1 MNKMKKIY
9 VSPWVKAVSL
19 DTEEDVML
27 RISASDVDP
36 TDPGF
41 EWGVKEEIDFDE
53 GDLGGGGTP
62 VPDPWGDEW

>member
-1 MNKMKKIY
+1 MNKMKKMY

-27 RISASDVDP
+27 RISNATTDP

-41 EWGVKEEIDFDE
+41 EWGVKE
-53 GDLGGGGTP
+53 
-62 VPDPWGDEW
+62 

>member
-1 MNKMKKIY
+1 MY

-27 RISASDVDP
+27 RISNATTDP

-53 GDLGGGGTP
+53 GDLGGGGGTP

>member
-1 MNKMKKIY
+1 MNKMKKMY

-27 RISASDVDP
+27 RISADNTDP

-41 EWGVKEEIDFDE
+41 EWGVKEEIDF
-53 GDLGGGGTP
+53 GDGDFGGNSSTP
-62 VPDPWGDEW
+62 NPWENEW

>member
-9 VSPWVKAVSL
+9 VSPRVKAVSL

-27 RISASDVDP
+27 RISNSETDP

-41 EWGVKEEIDFDE
+41 EWGVKDEIDFDDGE
-53 GDLGGGGTP
+53 SGGNGASS
-62 VPDPWGDEW
+62 PDPWADEW